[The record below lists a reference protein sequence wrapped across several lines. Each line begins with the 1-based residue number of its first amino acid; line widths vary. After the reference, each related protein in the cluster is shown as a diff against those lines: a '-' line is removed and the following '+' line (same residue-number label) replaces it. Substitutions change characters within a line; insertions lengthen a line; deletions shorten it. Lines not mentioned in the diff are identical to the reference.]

1 MSMVIDVI
9 IPALDEER
17 AVGGVVASIDRQ
29 LVREVIVVD
38 NGSRDATAARAAEA
52 GARVV
57 HEPRRGYGQACL
69 AGTATLHEGCDVVVF
84 LDADGSDEPADLGRI
99 LEPILAGRADLV
111 VGARQPVEPGALTA
125 QQRVGNALAA
135 RWLRHRYGLPATD
148 LGPFR
153 AIRFEALAQ
162 LKMRDRDY
170 GWTVEMQIRAA
181 RAGLRYEEKV
191 VTYRRRVGH
200 SKISGTLR
208 GTLSASAKI
217 LSLLA
222 WYDFVEPRSRP

>member
-1 MSMVIDVI
+1 MRVDVI

-17 AVGGVVASIDRQ
+17 AVGRVVASIDRR

-38 NGSRDATAARAAEA
+38 NGSRDATAARATEA

-69 AGTATLHEGCDVVVF
+69 AGTAALQAGCDVVAF
-84 LDADGSDEPADLGRI
+84 LDADGSDEPADLCRI

-111 VGARQPVEPGALTA
+111 VGARQPIETGALTV
-125 QQRVGNALAA
+125 QQRVGNAVAA
-135 RWLRHRYGLPATD
+135 RWLRHRYGLAATD

-153 AIRFEALAQ
+153 AIRFEALTG
-162 LKMRDRDY
+162 LNMRDRNY

-181 RAGLRYEEKV
+181 RAGLRYEEQV

-208 GTLSASAKI
+208 GTLGASAKI
-217 LSLLA
+217 LALLA
-222 WYDFVEPRSRP
+222 WYDFVEPRRGR

>member
-1 MSMVIDVI
+1 MRVDVI
-9 IPALDEER
+9 IPALDEEG
-17 AVGGVVASIDRQ
+17 AVGRVVACIDRR

-57 HEPRRGYGQACL
+57 FEPRRGYGQACL
-69 AGTATLHEGCDVVVF
+69 AGTAALTAGCDVVAF

-99 LEPILAGRADLV
+99 LEPIFAGRADLV
-111 VGARQPVEPGALTA
+111 VGARRPIEAGALTV
-125 QQRVGNALAA
+125 QQRVGNAVAA
-135 RWLRHRYGLPATD
+135 GWLRHRYGLAATD

-153 AIRFEALAQ
+153 AIRLEALTR
-162 LKMRDRDY
+162 LNLRDRTY

-181 RAGLRYEEKV
+181 RAGLRYEEQV
-191 VTYRRRVGH
+191 VAYRRRVGH

-208 GTLSASAKI
+208 GTMGATAKI

-222 WYDFVEPRSRP
+222 WYDFIEPRRRR